1 MGKKIS
7 APVFLKN
14 RKTVKHEKGPE
25 VEKMGRRRRQKGGFL
40 GSLGLGLGALFLQIG
55 GGGRKRKR
63 KQKGGNLSRFLSK
76 KDKQRFRRRRAFEDK
91 YLPDLLQKGAGFGRR
106 KQKGG
111 FFSMLALPPLAA
123 YHIGK
128 TLRQSGV

>member
-1 MGKKIS
+1 M
-7 APVFLKN
+7 
-14 RKTVKHEKGPE
+14 
-25 VEKMGRRRRQKGGFL
+25 RRRRKQKGGFL
-40 GSLGLGLGALFLQIG
+40 GSLGLGLGALFSQIG
-55 GGGRKRKR
+55 GGGRKRKRKR

-91 YLPDLLQKGAGFGRR
+91 YLPDLKGAGFGRR

>member
-1 MGKKIS
+1 
-7 APVFLKN
+7 
-14 RKTVKHEKGPE
+14 
-25 VEKMGRRRRQKGGFL
+25 MGRRRKQKGGFL
-40 GSLGLGLGALFLQIG
+40 GSLGLGLGALFSQIGG

-63 KQKGGNLSRFLSK
+63 KRKQKGGSLSRFLSK

-91 YLPDLLQKGAGFGRR
+91 YLPDLKGAGFGKR

-111 FFSMLALPPLAA
+111 FFSMMALPALAA
-123 YHIGK
+123 YQIGK

>member
-1 MGKKIS
+1 MKKWGEEEDKKAVS
-7 APVFLKN
+7 WDLWDWDD
-14 RKTVKHEKGPE
+14 
-25 VEKMGRRRRQKGGFL
+25 
-40 GSLGLGLGALFLQIG
+40 LFSQIG

-111 FFSMLALPPLAA
+111 FFQCWHYL
-123 YHIGK
+123 H
-128 TLRQSGV
+128 